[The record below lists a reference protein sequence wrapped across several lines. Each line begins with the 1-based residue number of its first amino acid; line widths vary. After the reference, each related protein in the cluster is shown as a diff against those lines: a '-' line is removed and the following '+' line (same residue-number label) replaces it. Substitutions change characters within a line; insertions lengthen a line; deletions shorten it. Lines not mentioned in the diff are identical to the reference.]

1 MQVLRSGCRPRRAS
15 ERQRGQCRP
24 GIQSS
29 PRRTDECPQQGEA
42 GQLLNTMLQA
52 SHCAVVPSAG
62 SRAESPLARFALCPP
77 AVFRGGCP
85 LVVQALS
92 WLLPLPGRREPGE
105 VGEVSRGSPR
115 IPSGTRVSLP
125 QPVPSPGE
133 ALGWRDGLPSS
144 PAGCPLLFL
153 APLENLSTVQVS
165 YKQNILTFDI
175 MFDILFLCVEFN
187 PPQLFI
193 GAFYLCPQGCWTA
206 PRRPGELRS
215 FQAVLPPELW
225 IHLAVVAC
233 GNRLE
238 ETLVMLKSAVLFSH
252 RKIQFHIFTEDSLKP
267 EFEKQLRQ
275 WPDSYTKKFEHRIY
289 PITFSVGNPQEW
301 KKLFKPC
308 AAQRLFLPV
317 ILKDVDSLLYVDTDV
332 LFLRPVD
339 DIWKL
344 LRQFNATQL
353 AAMAPEHEIP
363 KIGWYSRFARHPFYG
378 SAGVNSGVMLMNLT
392 RIRSAQF
399 KNSMIPTGLAWE
411 DMLYPLYQ
419 KYKNAITWGDQ
430 DLLNI
435 IFYFNPEC
443 LYVFPCQWNYRP
455 DHCMYGSNC
464 KEAEREGV
472 SVLHGNRGVYHDE
485 KQPTFKALYEAIRDF
500 PFQDNLFQSMYY
512 PLQLKFLE
520 TVHTLCGRIPQVFL
534 KQIEKTMKRAY
545 EKHVIIHV
553 GPNQMH

>member
-1 MQVLRSGCRPRRAS
+1 MKLRSKAAALLLLALAVLLLALLSLRARQDLEPPGFPARPEAAPQRRHAPVPTLPPEPRAFPGAAGPRFPRRRPPRLRPGASRPRAAS
-15 ERQRGQCRP
+15 RGK
-24 GIQSS
+24 
-29 PRRTDECPQQGEA
+29 
-42 GQLLNTMLQA
+42 
-52 SHCAVVPSAG
+52 
-62 SRAESPLARFALCPP
+62 LAR
-77 AVFRGGCP
+77 R
-85 LVVQALS
+85 S
-92 WLLPLPGRREPGE
+92 GE
-105 VGEVSRGSPR
+105 VR
-115 IPSGTRVSLP
+115 SLHS
-125 QPVPSPGE
+125 V
-133 ALGWRDGLPSS
+133 
-144 PAGCPLLFL
+144 
-153 APLENLSTVQVS
+153 
-165 YKQNILTFDI
+165 
-175 MFDILFLCVEFN
+175 
-187 PPQLFI
+187 
-193 GAFYLCPQGCWTA
+193 
-206 PRRPGELRS
+206 
-215 FQAVLPPELW
+215 PPELW

-252 RKIQFHIFTEDSLKP
+252 RKMRFHIFTEDALKP
-267 EFEKQLRQ
+267 EFDKQ
-275 WPDSYTKKFEHRIY
+275 
-289 PITFSVGNPQEW
+289 
-301 KKLFKPC
+301 
-308 AAQRLFLPV
+308 V

-344 LRQFNATQL
+344 LRQFNSTQL

-392 RIRSAQF
+392 RIRSTQF
-399 KNSMIPTGLAWE
+399 KNSLIPTGLAWE
-411 DMLYPLYQ
+411 EMLLPLYQ

-472 SVLHGNRGVYHDE
+472 SVLHGNRGVYHDD
-485 KQPTFKALYEAIRDF
+485 KQPTFRALYEAIRDF
-500 PFQDNLFQSMYY
+500 PFRDNLFQSMYY

-534 KQIEKTMKRAY
+534 KQIEKTMRRAY
-545 EKHVIIHV
+545 EKHIVIHV
-553 GPNQMH
+553 GPNPMS